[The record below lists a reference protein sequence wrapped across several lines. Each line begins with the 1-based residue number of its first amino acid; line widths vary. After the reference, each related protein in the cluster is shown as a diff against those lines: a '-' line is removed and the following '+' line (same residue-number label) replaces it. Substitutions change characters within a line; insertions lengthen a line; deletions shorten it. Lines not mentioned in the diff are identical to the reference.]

1 MSNRVALLV
10 LAYTFIACSAL
21 AQAPDK
27 PAAQPAA
34 PAATPPAATPPAAT
48 PSAAPAAPA
57 AATPPAAP
65 KAAAK
70 AGGRGACVADAKK
83 FCGDVVAGGG
93 RVYKCLTSH
102 DAELAPACSERL
114 KAGKARFDEFSAACK
129 TDAAKYCQG
138 IPAGGGRIV
147 SCLKGRESDL
157 SADCKG
163 QFNRV
168 KSDTTVTQ

>member
-1 MSNRVALLV
+1 LLV
-10 LAYTFIACSAL
+10 LAYTFVACTVL

-27 PAAQPAA
+27 PAAQPPAPAGTPAAA
-34 PAATPPAATPPAAT
+34 PAATPPAAPA
-48 PSAAPAAPA
+48 
-57 AATPPAAP
+57 

-70 AGGRGACVADAKK
+70 AGGRGSCTADAKK

-138 IPAGGGRIV
+138 IPAGGGRMV

-168 KSDTTVTQ
+168 KNDATVTQ

>member
-1 MSNRVALLV
+1 MSSRFALLV
-10 LAYTFIACSAL
+10 VACTTFVVGSAL

-34 PAATPPAATPPAAT
+34 PAATPPAATPPAA
-48 PSAAPAAPA
+48 
-57 AATPPAAP
+57 P

-70 AGGRGACVADAKK
+70 AGGRGACAADAKK
-83 FCGDVVAGGG
+83 LCGDVVAGGG

-114 KAGKARFDEFSAACK
+114 KAAKARFDEFSAACK
-129 TDAAKYCQG
+129 ADAVKYCQG

-157 SADCKG
+157 SAGCKG

-168 KSDTTVTQ
+168 KSDTTVTN

>member
-1 MSNRVALLV
+1 MSSRFALLV
-10 LAYTFIACSAL
+10 VACTTFVVGSAL

-48 PSAAPAAPA
+48 PP

-70 AGGRGACVADAKK
+70 AGGRGACAADAKK
-83 FCGDVVAGGG
+83 LCGDVVAGGG

-114 KAGKARFDEFSAACK
+114 KAAKARFDEFSAACK
-129 TDAAKYCQG
+129 ADAVKYCQG

-157 SADCKG
+157 SAGCKG

-168 KSDTTVTQ
+168 KSDTTVTN

>member
-1 MSNRVALLV
+1 MSNRSALLV
-10 LAYTFIACSAL
+10 LAYTFVACTAL

-27 PAAQPAA
+27 PAAAPSAA
-34 PAATPPAATPPAAT
+34 PT
-48 PSAAPAAPA
+48 APAAPA
-57 AATPPAAP
+57 AATPPAAAAAETP
-65 KAAAK
+65 PAAPAKAAAK
-70 AGGRGACVADAKK
+70 AGGRGSCTADAKK

-114 KAGKARFDEFSAACK
+114 KAGKARFDEFSSACK
-129 TDAAKYCQG
+129 ADAGKYCQG

-147 SCLKGRESDL
+147 ACLKGRESDL
-157 SADCKG
+157 SAGCKG

-168 KSDTTVTQ
+168 KNDTTVTQ